1 MSVMIV
7 AGCGKAED
15 NEDKRVTRNNAKTEG
30 HDRTAGDDDAQRR
43 AMATLNAWTL
53 GDAVVIHHLARL
65 KWPESLNNVQEYL
78 DDKKLAELLKNPH
91 TGDNPGYEYVKPTT
105 ARPDP
110 KTILVYQLRDGK
122 RDMSLP
128 VVYADGKTGVHKE

>member
-1 MSVMIV
+1 MIV

-15 NEDKRVTRNNAKTEG
+15 NEDKRETRNNRETEDQDG
-30 HDRTAGDDDAQRR
+30 TAGDDDAQRR
-43 AMATLNAWTL
+43 AMATLNARTL

-91 TGDNPGYEYVKPTT
+91 TGDNPGYEYVKPTV

>member
-1 MSVMIV
+1 
-7 AGCGKAED
+7 
-15 NEDKRVTRNNAKTEG
+15 
-30 HDRTAGDDDAQRR
+30 
-43 AMATLNAWTL
+43 MATLNARTL

-91 TGDNPGYEYVKPTT
+91 TGDNPGYEYVKPTV